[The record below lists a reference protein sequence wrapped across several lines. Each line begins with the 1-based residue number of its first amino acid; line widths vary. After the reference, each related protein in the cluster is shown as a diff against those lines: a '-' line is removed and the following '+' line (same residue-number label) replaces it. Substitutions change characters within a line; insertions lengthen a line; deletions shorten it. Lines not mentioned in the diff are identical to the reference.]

1 MDKRSG
7 FGVSERSDGLKY
19 EGEWYNNR
27 KYGYGVTTKPDGTIE
42 EGKYKNNV
50 LVTSNQ
56 KRHLFLIRSAKF
68 RERIDSALNAAQR
81 ASKIALQKA
90 DIAISRTA
98 TARGKAEQ
106 SDIAAVHAREDAQY
120 AVNCAKDYG
129 AAEDSTTTGLMDDL
143 ALPSLEANNV
153 ASSVMASKHVAA
165 NNSLSV
171 KTNTATA
178 ANN

>member
-1 MDKRSG
+1 METYLIQLAPIVVDKLLH
-7 FGVSERSDGLKY
+7 FFLLGL
-19 EGEWYNNR
+19 
-27 KYGYGVTTKPDGTIE
+27 TTYVGT
-42 EGKYKNNV
+42 Y
-50 LVTSNQ
+50 
-56 KRHLFLIRSAKF
+56 
-68 RERIDSALNAAQR
+68 LNWCTN
-81 ASKIALQKA
+81 I
-90 DIAISRTA
+90 IYFRTA

-178 ANN
+178 ANNSKWILNTLV

>member
-1 MDKRSG
+1 ML
-7 FGVSERSDGLKY
+7 GL
-19 EGEWYNNR
+19 
-27 KYGYGVTTKPDGTIE
+27 TTYVGT
-42 EGKYKNNV
+42 Y
-50 LVTSNQ
+50 
-56 KRHLFLIRSAKF
+56 
-68 RERIDSALNAAQR
+68 LNWCTN
-81 ASKIALQKA
+81 I
-90 DIAISRTA
+90 IYFRTA

-153 ASSVMASKHVAA
+153 ASMMASKHVA

-178 ANN
+178 ANNSKWIV